1 MDFYDPQTLGVMVF
15 GGFMLVS
22 ALGIFLVSTFSMKE
36 TSYEE
41 ALAKQ
46 RKELE
51 KASQH
56 KVERKK
62 KEKPA
67 EKKGKAKRRD
77 EKPNGGLL
85 ELDQGL
91 AASVGPQEMSPE
103 PTSDV
108 DPPGFEQPVS
118 VVSPPPPPPPLE
130 KEKHSVSPLD
140 KKKKEKRGAKAEQT
154 PSPAVSSLPMAVS
167 QVQASEVLPKEGP
180 GGPALPPAGAHQNAP
195 LTDSVAVKKPEVPR
209 NQEELKQDGAS
220 KKKTIAKKKKEPTT
234 ADADNVLYLPYKTLV
249 STIHSMAFGEGE
261 AQQLIEILAET
272 AGSPQDVWHRATQK
286 SDPVAV
292 LKRQL
297 EEKEKQLLTEQENAT
312 AAKTKLRELSKEVA
326 AEKAKVHV
334 AENQLKEQLLAH
346 EQERAALQTRMQA
359 SYQDH
364 VTETQQLQ
372 GKIRTLQEQLENGP
386 NNQLARLQQENSIL
400 RDALNQAT
408 SQTESKQNTELAK
421 LRQECSKLSKE
432 LTENV
437 ELLQQAE
444 EQRKALETRV
454 VAYEGQICQLEQ
466 SHKEQESPLQK
477 RLEEVSKD
485 LCKSQV
491 NYQSLQAELDK
502 TKEQQSALAEL
513 ESQLLGSK
521 LELKNKLEE
530 VDSLQAKLSE
540 AATKNVQFAERVQ
553 LLEGLLEASQARE
566 AEKGQ
571 EEANQAEE
579 RLLQLRLQE
588 SMAQISTLEKE
599 AAELNNTVE
608 QLKVKNNDLREKNWE
623 AMEAVASAEKA
634 CEEKLLSSTRAKET
648 LEQQLG
654 AVQAQT
660 KEALSSLLPRVM
672 SDGQQG
678 YDEWLQQFK
687 EKALEA
693 LQQKKSTVTE
703 SDLALSLRESDEAR
717 HTLQAEC
724 DQYRT
729 ILAETER
736 MLKDLQKSVE
746 EEEQVWKVKLT
757 ASEEALQK
765 SQNQT
770 KCLEEDV
777 EKLKAELQNADKL
790 KEYTS
795 LLEAQLEN
803 HLVTANS
810 ERQNYTQKVEALGQL
825 LSESQEQLDAAKA
838 EALKENQEFAQL
850 KAQLD
855 QTEVNLHNER
865 VLRETLASELEEAQS
880 SLCVLQTELEKQR
893 LDGTV
898 PTSAQEDTLQLQE
911 KLEKEKKLSK
921 DLGCAATKLKEL
933 LQVTQEQLAKE
944 REAVLKLQEQLQE
957 RGENED
963 SSKEGTSV

>member
-272 AGSPQDVWHRATQK
+272 AGSPQDVWHR
-286 SDPVAV
+286 
-292 LKRQL
+292 
-297 EEKEKQLLTEQENAT
+297 
-312 AAKTKLRELSKEVA
+312 EVA